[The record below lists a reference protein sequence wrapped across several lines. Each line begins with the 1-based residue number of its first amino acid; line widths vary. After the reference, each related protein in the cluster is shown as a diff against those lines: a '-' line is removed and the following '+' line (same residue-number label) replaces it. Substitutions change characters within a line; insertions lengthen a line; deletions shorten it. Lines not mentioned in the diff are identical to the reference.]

1 MRATLALTTW
11 LTLLAG
17 CATAAPA
24 PAPTLPPTV
33 TQASASDEIAPQA
46 LNLWQVRAPNG
57 AISHLLGTYHFGI
70 ALEEALPEAHIETL
84 DHARLVIAEMD
95 LVHADM
101 SGVAAV
107 MMLPPGDDLEAILG
121 PDLWAALVARI
132 TSTPEATLHR
142 LTPFTAMIL
151 VMGEEAGRQQAQRAA
166 ARRVGNGTSSGEP
179 TTTPDML
186 DLAVLRRADERSIP
200 IAGLE
205 TMEQQLALLQA
216 VPLPEI
222 LRDLRS
228 SLRPSTGHGGGVAR
242 TSQAFVDGDLEA
254 LWSEIQTAAAH
265 APSLYET
272 ILFSRNAV
280 WLAPLITELDRG
292 RAFVA
297 VGVGHLLGDR
307 GLLAMLQARGYTIT
321 RVRR

>member
-1 MRATLALTTW
+1 MRAPLALTTW
-11 LTLLAG
+11 LTLLTG

-24 PAPTLPPTV
+24 PAPTLPPTAS
-33 TQASASDEIAPQA
+33 QASASDEIAPQA

-70 ALEEALPEAHIETL
+70 TLEEALPEAHVDTL
-84 DHARLVIAEMD
+84 DQARLVIAEMD

-101 SGVAAV
+101 SGVAAA
-107 MMLPPGDDLEAILG
+107 MMLPPGEDLEPILG

-166 ARRVGNGTSSGEP
+166 ARHVANGSREA

-216 VPLPEI
+216 VPMPEI

-254 LWSEIQTAAAH
+254 LWSEIQTAAAR